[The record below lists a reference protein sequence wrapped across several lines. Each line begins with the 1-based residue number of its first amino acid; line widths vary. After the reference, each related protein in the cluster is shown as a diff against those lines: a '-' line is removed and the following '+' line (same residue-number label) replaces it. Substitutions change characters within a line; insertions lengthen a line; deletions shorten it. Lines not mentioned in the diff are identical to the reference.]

1 MFETLTKGFRN
12 ARNRLAGVTELT
24 EENIDQALRDVRLS
38 LLEADVEFGVTKE
51 FLARVKEQAIGQIV
65 ETAAKS
71 TKRKAKVGP
80 AEQFVKICQ
89 DELESMMAFE
99 GEPVEFAKKPK
110 PTGVM
115 MVGLQGSGKT
125 TTAAKLARLLEASN
139 ARKPLLVA
147 ADVARPGAIEQ
158 LQVLGEQIDV
168 PVFSIPGGQP
178 LEICKRGLAHGKKLK
193 CDTIIYD
200 TAGRLAIDEALMR
213 ELAEIRES
221 VDPQNVFLVVDAM
234 IGQDSVKTA
243 KSFHDLLGL
252 SGVIL
257 TKLDGDARGGAAIS
271 IQKVTGT
278 PVKFVGTGETLD
290 RLEEFRAEGMAS
302 RILGMGDV
310 VGLMKDFED
319 VVDEEKAEQDAK
331 RMLRG
336 QFSLDDFLEQLQM
349 LQNMG
354 PLQDLLDKVPF
365 FADSVPDG
373 FQVDEKEIGQIKA
386 IVSSMTRQ
394 ERTKAELFQKQP
406 TRLVRVAKGS
416 GTSEKQVA
424 EILQRFAFMK
434 QMMGSIGSQAGMLSK
449 IPGMKQMAAANRLR
463 DAVQTG
469 GLEGNPMMAKA
480 ASAPEARRGLTV
492 SSTRARRSP
501 KERCRR
507 RRAVSRGD
515 EREHHELSAL
525 CLLSSRRL
533 GCSVHERACAS
544 NQGPPTEAHRHS
556 SERSTQARRVTRR
569 PGLGLRKHHAR
580 VRRNPK
586 RGARSDSGFRQASLG
601 PTLPVRGRQRGRRAA
616 SREPH
621 GARRS
626 SLGTRLRRAHDRPG
640 W

>member
-51 FLARVKEQAIGQIV
+51 FLSRVKEKAVGQVV
-65 ETAAKS
+65 ETAAKA
-71 TKRKAKVGP
+71 KGRKVKVGP

-89 DELESMMAFE
+89 DELEAMMSFD

-110 PTGVM
+110 PTGIM

-125 TTAAKLARLLEASN
+125 TTSAKLALLLEQTN

-168 PVFSIPGGQP
+168 PVFSIPGGIP
-178 LEICKRGLAHGKKLK
+178 LEICKRGLAHAKKLK

-200 TAGRLAIDEALMR
+200 TAGRLAIDEPLMK
-213 ELAEIRES
+213 ELDEIRS
-221 VDPQNVFLVVDAM
+221 AVDPQNVFLVVDAM

-271 IQKVTGT
+271 IKNVTGT
-278 PVKFVGTGETLD
+278 AVKFVGTGETLD

-319 VVDEEKAEQDAK
+319 VVDEKKAEEDAK

-336 QFSLDDFLEQLQM
+336 QFTLDDFLEQLQT

-365 FADSVPDG
+365 FADSMPDG
-373 FQVDEKEIGQIKA
+373 FQVDEREIGQIKA

-394 ERTKAELFQKQP
+394 ERAQAELFQKQP

-416 GTSEKQVA
+416 GTAEKQVA

-434 QMMGSIGSQAGMLSK
+434 QMMGSIGSQAGMLGK
-449 IPGMKQMAAANRLR
+449 IPGMKQLATANRLK
-463 DAVQTG
+463 DAVRTG
-469 GLEGNPMMAKA
+469 GFEGNPMMSNLADQLLEA
-480 ASAPEARRGLTV
+480 AVAEQGGF
-492 SSTRARRSP
+492 SP
-501 KERCRR
+501 G
-507 RRAVSRGD
+507 AG
-515 EREHHELSAL
+515 
-525 CLLSSRRL
+525 
-533 GCSVHERACAS
+533 G
-544 NQGPPTEAHRHS
+544 
-556 SERSTQARRVTRR
+556 QARRPVNKGKKKSKRKMQKKSRR
-569 PGLGLRKHHAR
+569 KS
-580 VRRNPK
+580 RR
-586 RGARSDSGFRQASLG
+586 
-601 PTLPVRGRQRGRRAA
+601 
-616 SREPH
+616 
-621 GARRS
+621 
-626 SLGTRLRRAHDRPG
+626 
-640 W
+640 

>member
-1 MFETLTKGFRN
+1 MPASVHATRTSRSPENHPRMFETLTKGFRN

-38 LLEADVEFGVTKE
+38 LLEADVEFGVTKA
-51 FLARVKEQAIGQIV
+51 FLGRVKEKAIGQVV

-71 TKRKAKVGP
+71 KKRKVKVGP

-89 DELESMMAFE
+89 DELESMMAFD
-99 GEPVEFAKKPK
+99 GEPVEFAKRPK
-110 PTGVM
+110 PTGIM

-125 TTAAKLARLLEASN
+125 TTSAKLARLLETSN

-178 LEICKRGLAHGKKLK
+178 LEICKRGLAHAKKLK

-200 TAGRLAIDEALMR
+200 TAGRLAIDEPLMK
-213 ELAEIRES
+213 ELDEIRSS

-271 IQKVTGT
+271 IKNVTGT
-278 PVKFVGTGETLD
+278 AVKFVGTGETLD
-290 RLEEFRAEGMAS
+290 RLEEFRADGMAS

-319 VVDEEKAEQDAK
+319 VVDEDKAEKDAK

-336 QFSLDDFLEQLQM
+336 HFTLDDFLEQLQM
-349 LQNMG
+349 LQSMG

-373 FQVDEKEIGQIKA
+373 FQVDEREIGQIKA

-394 ERTKAELFQKQP
+394 ERGKSELFQKQP

-463 DAVQTG
+463 DAVRTG
-469 GLEGNPMMAKA
+469 GLEGNPMMANLAESLLEA
-480 ASAPEARRGLTV
+480 AVAEQGGLGPGGSQAPRKIVDKGKKKSKRKMQ
-492 SSTRARRSP
+492 R
-501 KERCRR
+501 K
-507 RRAVSRGD
+507 
-515 EREHHELSAL
+515 
-525 CLLSSRRL
+525 SRRK
-533 GCSVHERACAS
+533 S
-544 NQGPPTEAHRHS
+544 
-556 SERSTQARRVTRR
+556 RR
-569 PGLGLRKHHAR
+569 
-580 VRRNPK
+580 
-586 RGARSDSGFRQASLG
+586 
-601 PTLPVRGRQRGRRAA
+601 
-616 SREPH
+616 
-621 GARRS
+621 
-626 SLGTRLRRAHDRPG
+626 
-640 W
+640 

>member
-51 FLARVKEQAIGQIV
+51 FLARVKEQAVGKVV
-65 ETAAKS
+65 ETATKS
-71 TKRKAKVGP
+71 NKRKVKVGP

-125 TTAAKLARLLEASN
+125 TTAAKLARLLETSN

-200 TAGRLAIDEALMR
+200 TAGRLAIDEALMQ

-394 ERTKAELFQKQP
+394 ERIKAELFQKQP

-469 GLEGNPMMAKA
+469 GLEGNPMMANLADSLLEA
-480 ASAPEARRGLTV
+480 AVAGQGGSGPGGTEG
-492 SSTRARRSP
+492 P
-501 KERCRR
+501 
-507 RRAVSRGD
+507 RRAVNKGKKKSKRKMQKK
-515 EREHHELSAL
+515 
-525 CLLSSRRL
+525 SRRK
-533 GCSVHERACAS
+533 S
-544 NQGPPTEAHRHS
+544 
-556 SERSTQARRVTRR
+556 RR
-569 PGLGLRKHHAR
+569 
-580 VRRNPK
+580 
-586 RGARSDSGFRQASLG
+586 
-601 PTLPVRGRQRGRRAA
+601 
-616 SREPH
+616 
-621 GARRS
+621 
-626 SLGTRLRRAHDRPG
+626 
-640 W
+640 

>member
-38 LLEADVEFGVTKE
+38 LLEADVEFGVTKA
-51 FLARVKEQAIGQIV
+51 FLARVKEKAVGQV
-65 ETAAKS
+65 LETAAKS
-71 TKRKAKVGP
+71 KARKVKIGP

-99 GEPVEFAKKPK
+99 GDPVEFAKKPK
-110 PTGVM
+110 PTGIM

-125 TTAAKLARLLEASN
+125 TSSAKLALLLETTN

-168 PVFSIPGGQP
+168 PVFSIPGGLP
-178 LEICKRGLAHGKKLK
+178 LEICKRGLAHAKKLK
-193 CDTIIYD
+193 CDTVIYD
-200 TAGRLAIDEALMR
+200 TAGRLAIDEALMK
-213 ELAEIRES
+213 ELDEIRAS

-243 KSFHDLLGL
+243 KSFHELLGL

-271 IQKVTGT
+271 IKNVTGT
-278 PVKFVGTGETLD
+278 AVKFVGTGEALD

-319 VVDEEKAEQDAK
+319 VVDEKKAEQDAK

-336 QFSLDDFLEQLQM
+336 QFTLDDFLEQLQM
-349 LQNMG
+349 LQGMG

-373 FQVDEKEIGQIKA
+373 FQVDEREIGQIKA

-394 ERTKAELFQKQP
+394 ERAKAELFQKQP
-406 TRLVRVAKGS
+406 SRLIRVAKGS
-416 GTSEKQVA
+416 GTTEKQVA

-463 DAVQTG
+463 DAVKTG
-469 GLEGNPMMAKA
+469 GLEGNPMMANLADSLLEA
-480 ASAPEARRGLTV
+480 AVVEQGGLGPGGAQAPRRVINKGKKK
-492 SSTRARRSP
+492 SKR
-501 KERCRR
+501 KMQKK
-507 RRAVSRGD
+507 
-515 EREHHELSAL
+515 
-525 CLLSSRRL
+525 SRRK
-533 GCSVHERACAS
+533 S
-544 NQGPPTEAHRHS
+544 
-556 SERSTQARRVTRR
+556 RR
-569 PGLGLRKHHAR
+569 
-580 VRRNPK
+580 
-586 RGARSDSGFRQASLG
+586 
-601 PTLPVRGRQRGRRAA
+601 
-616 SREPH
+616 
-621 GARRS
+621 
-626 SLGTRLRRAHDRPG
+626 
-640 W
+640 

>member
-1 MFETLTKGFRN
+1 MRSRLRSRFGACYAPSRSPRNNFLMFETLTKGFRN
-12 ARNRLAGVTELT
+12 ARNRLSGVTELT

-38 LLEADVEFGVTKE
+38 LLEADVEFGVTKA
-51 FLARVKEQAIGQIV
+51 FLARVKEKAVGTVV

-71 TKRKAKVGP
+71 AKRKVKIGP

-89 DELESMMAFE
+89 DELEAMMAFE

-110 PTGVM
+110 PTGIM

-125 TTAAKLARLLEASN
+125 TSAAKLARLLETSN

-158 LQVLGEQIDV
+158 LQVLGEQINV
-168 PVFSIPGGQP
+168 PVFSIPGGLP
-178 LEICKRGLAHGKKLK
+178 LEICKRGLAHAKKLK
-193 CDTIIYD
+193 CDTVIYD
-200 TAGRLAIDEALMR
+200 TAGRLAIDQALMN
-213 ELAEIRES
+213 ELAEIRSS

-271 IQKVTGT
+271 IKNATGT
-278 PVKFVGTGETLD
+278 AVKFAGTGEALD

-310 VGLMKDFED
+310 VGLMKDFEE
-319 VVDEEKAEQDAK
+319 VVDEKKAEQDAK

-336 QFSLDDFLEQLQM
+336 QFTLDDFLEQLQT

-365 FADSVPDG
+365 FADSMPEG
-373 FQVDEKEIGQIKA
+373 FQVDEREIGQIKA

-394 ERTKAELFQKQP
+394 ERDQAELFQKQP
-406 TRLVRVAKGS
+406 TRLLRVAKGS
-416 GTSEKQVA
+416 GTTEKQVA
-424 EILQRFAFMK
+424 EILQRFSFMK

-463 DAVQTG
+463 DAVKTG
-469 GLEGNPMMAKA
+469 GLEGNPMMANLADSLLEA
-480 ASAPEARRGLTV
+480 AVAEQGGFGPGGAQAPRRVVNKGKKK
-492 SSTRARRSP
+492 SKR
-501 KERCRR
+501 KMQKK
-507 RRAVSRGD
+507 
-515 EREHHELSAL
+515 
-525 CLLSSRRL
+525 SRRK
-533 GCSVHERACAS
+533 S
-544 NQGPPTEAHRHS
+544 
-556 SERSTQARRVTRR
+556 RR
-569 PGLGLRKHHAR
+569 
-580 VRRNPK
+580 
-586 RGARSDSGFRQASLG
+586 
-601 PTLPVRGRQRGRRAA
+601 
-616 SREPH
+616 
-621 GARRS
+621 
-626 SLGTRLRRAHDRPG
+626 
-640 W
+640 